1 MTDFIKD
8 NNIEDMDLD
17 NVYVGIDQSERYL
30 ELVQDMSDFIDTLDM
45 PFLEKT
51 KLINKLVEYDKGVR
65 YDAMIQTLSKKLYME
80 TKEKN

>member
-1 MTDFIKD
+1 
-8 NNIEDMDLD
+8 
-17 NVYVGIDQSERYL
+17 
-30 ELVQDMSDFIDTLDM
+30 MSDFIDTLDM

>member
-8 NNIEDMDLD
+8 NNIEDIDLD